1 MSMQTFAQKA
11 LAKSAGLQNVSI
23 GSTVDA
29 RPDRILSHDNT
40 AAISTIFNQF
50 GLENVL
56 QPEKLV
62 VTLDHAAPPPTPI
75 HARNHAEVRKFVTRN
90 NIEHFFEIG
99 RGICHQVISEEA
111 LILPGQLII
120 GADSHTTHF
129 GWLGAFGA
137 GVGRTEIAALWATG
151 ELWMRVPNSI
161 SVKLTGQLNSGVTT
175 KDLCLHLI
183 GQVSS
188 DGGLYASIEF
198 SGESISQLSIDSRT
212 VIPNMMAE
220 LGAKNAYLPPDK
232 QVFEWLANKL
242 KHRLSVEAISKLAI
256 YPDKGATYLEVIEID
271 LEKLE
276 PQVASP
282 HQVDNVQPIS
292 VVAGKQ
298 VDQVFIGTC
307 TNGRLEDIAIAAE
320 ILKGQKIATG
330 TRMIIIPASS
340 QILHSAVDL
349 GYISILLDAGATLGT
364 PGCGPCMG
372 NHLGVPAAGETCLST
387 GNRNFR
393 GRMGEPDAEIYLA
406 SPAVAAA
413 TALTGAITDPR
424 SLEVS

>member
-40 AAISTIFNQF
+40 AAISTIFSQF

-56 QPEKLV
+56 HPEKLV

-75 HARNHAEVRKFVTRN
+75 HARNHAEIRKFVTRN

-151 ELWMRVPNSI
+151 ELWLRVPNSI
-161 SVKLTGQLNSGVTT
+161 SVKLTGQLKSGVTT

-232 QVFEWLANKL
+232 RVFEWLANKL
-242 KHRLSVEAISKLAI
+242 KHRLSVEDIRKLAI

-271 LEKLE
+271 LGKLE
-276 PQVASP
+276 PQVAAP

-320 ILKGQKIATG
+320 ILKGEKVATG

-340 QILHSAVDL
+340 QILHSAVNL
-349 GYISILLDAGATLGT
+349 GYISILLEAGATLGT

-413 TALTGAITDPR
+413 TALTGSITDPR

>member
-1 MSMQTFAQKA
+1 M
-11 LAKSAGLQNVSI
+11 
-23 GSTVDA
+23 
-29 RPDRILSHDNT
+29 SHDNT

-212 VIPNMMAE
+212 VSPNMMAE

-242 KHRLSVEAISKLAI
+242 KHRLIVEAISKLAI

>member
-11 LAKSAGLQNVSI
+11 LAKSAGLQNASI

-56 QPEKLV
+56 HPEKLV

-75 HARNHAEVRKFVTRN
+75 HARNHAEIRKFVTRN

-151 ELWMRVPNSI
+151 ELWLRVPNSI
-161 SVKLTGQLNSGVTT
+161 SVKLTGQLKSGVTT

-232 QVFEWLANKL
+232 RVFEWLANKL
-242 KHRLSVEAISKLAI
+242 KHRLSVEDIRKLAI

-271 LEKLE
+271 LGKLE
-276 PQVASP
+276 PQVAAP

-320 ILKGQKIATG
+320 ILKGEKVATG

-340 QILHSAVDL
+340 QILHSAVNL
-349 GYISILLDAGATLGT
+349 GYISILLEAGATLGT

-413 TALTGAITDPR
+413 TALTGSITDPR

>member
-1 MSMQTFAQKA
+1 M
-11 LAKSAGLQNVSI
+11 
-23 GSTVDA
+23 
-29 RPDRILSHDNT
+29 
-40 AAISTIFNQF
+40 
-50 GLENVL
+50 
-56 QPEKLV
+56 
-62 VTLDHAAPPPTPI
+62 
-75 HARNHAEVRKFVTRN
+75 
-90 NIEHFFEIG
+90 
-99 RGICHQVISEEA
+99 
-111 LILPGQLII
+111 
-120 GADSHTTHF
+120 
-129 GWLGAFGA
+129 
-137 GVGRTEIAALWATG
+137 
-151 ELWMRVPNSI
+151 
-161 SVKLTGQLNSGVTT
+161 
-175 KDLCLHLI
+175 
-183 GQVSS
+183 
-188 DGGLYASIEF
+188 
-198 SGESISQLSIDSRT
+198 
-212 VIPNMMAE
+212 
-220 LGAKNAYLPPDK
+220 
-232 QVFEWLANKL
+232 
-242 KHRLSVEAISKLAI
+242 
-256 YPDKGATYLEVIEID
+256 IEID

-276 PQVASP
+276 PQVAAP